1 MKFVQEMEEVRNMKD
16 EQEMKDVQEMK
27 GVQEK
32 SSFYTETLN
41 VVRYSVPDE
50 FNHKVLAVE

>member
-1 MKFVQEMEEVRNMKD
+1 MKD